1 MKSFNRFSDFCENK
15 NYSYMLLNVL
25 KNAAER
31 GMTST
36 KFINKILEPCY
47 FQEWENHLDFIK
59 ALNNR
64 MSLINETTADEARQ
78 RIAAIKEKHYAHII
92 KATKESFRKLLDK
105 MHFKAAIDMD
115 AQGSEPEAIKKRF
128 IIKDLYDKLLGFVEK
143 YDTEFELATPEE
155 KPDIHRAADTLK
167 TEFERGVMPYVNE
180 YLKTNIDPRYDSYN
194 TIIDKI
200 NGSRESG
207 VRKLGGVAKDALAR
221 KIYAALRKEGM
232 EPVYRRKIELLARA
246 IGAEPRTLEQIR
258 QERGERETRASAAS
272 AESARRAA
280 EYQAERDAA
289 IARGDT
295 RFNPDLDSA
304 LGL

>member
-128 IIKDLYDKLLGFVEK
+128 IIKDLYDKLLGFVSK

-180 YLKTNIDPRYDSYN
+180 YLKTNIDPRYDSYD
-194 TIIDKI
+194 TILDKI

-207 VRKLGGVAKDALAR
+207 VRKLGGAPKDALAR

-232 EPVYRRKIELLARA
+232 EPMYRRKIELLARA

-258 QERGERETRASAAS
+258 QERGERETRATAAS

-295 RFNPDLDSA
+295 RFNPDLDAA

>member
-167 TEFERGVMPYVNE
+167 AEFERGVMPYVNE

>member
-1 MKSFNRFSDFCENK
+1 MKSFNRFSNFCENK

-25 KNAAER
+25 KNAADR
-31 GMTST
+31 GVTST
-36 KFINKILEPCY
+36 RFINNILEPCY
-47 FQEWENHLDFIK
+47 YQEWDNHLDFIK
-59 ALNNR
+59 ALNGR
-64 MSLINETTADEARQ
+64 MSFLNETSADEARQ

-128 IIKDLYDKLLGFVEK
+128 IIKDLYDKLLGFVDK
-143 YDTEFELATPEE
+143 YDTQFELATPEE
-155 KPDIHRAADTLK
+155 KPDIHRAADALK
-167 TEFERGVMPYVNE
+167 TEFERGIMPYINE

-194 TIIDKI
+194 TILDKI
-200 NGSRESG
+200 NGSREAG

-232 EPVYRRKIELLARA
+232 EPTYRRKIELLARA

-258 QERGERETRASAAS
+258 QERSERETRSSAAS

>member
-92 KATKESFRKLLDK
+92 RATKESFRKLLDK

-128 IIKDLYDKLLGFVEK
+128 IIKDLYDKLLGFVDK

-232 EPVYRRKIELLARA
+232 EPMYRRKIELLARA

-258 QERGERETRASAAS
+258 QERGERETRATAAA

-295 RFNPDLDSA
+295 RYNPDLDAA

>member
-92 KATKESFRKLLDK
+92 RATKESFRKLLDK

-128 IIKDLYDKLLGFVEK
+128 IIKDLYDKLLGFVDK

-207 VRKLGGVAKDALAR
+207 VRKLVGVAKDALAR

-232 EPVYRRKIELLARA
+232 EPMYRRKIELLARA

-258 QERGERETRASAAS
+258 QERGERETRATAAA

-295 RFNPDLDSA
+295 RYNPDLDAA

>member
-1 MKSFNRFSDFCENK
+1 
-15 NYSYMLLNVL
+15 MLLNVL

-47 FQEWENHLDFIK
+47 FQEWENHLGFIK

-232 EPVYRRKIELLARA
+232 EPMYRRKIELLARA

-295 RFNPDLDSA
+295 RFNPDLDAA

>member
-1 MKSFNRFSDFCENK
+1 
-15 NYSYMLLNVL
+15 MLLNVL

>member
-1 MKSFNRFSDFCENK
+1 
-15 NYSYMLLNVL
+15 MLLNVL

-167 TEFERGVMPYVNE
+167 AEFERGVMPYVNE

>member
-1 MKSFNRFSDFCENK
+1 
-15 NYSYMLLNVL
+15 
-25 KNAAER
+25 
-31 GMTST
+31 
-36 KFINKILEPCY
+36 
-47 FQEWENHLDFIK
+47 
-59 ALNNR
+59 

-167 TEFERGVMPYVNE
+167 AEFERGVMPYVNE